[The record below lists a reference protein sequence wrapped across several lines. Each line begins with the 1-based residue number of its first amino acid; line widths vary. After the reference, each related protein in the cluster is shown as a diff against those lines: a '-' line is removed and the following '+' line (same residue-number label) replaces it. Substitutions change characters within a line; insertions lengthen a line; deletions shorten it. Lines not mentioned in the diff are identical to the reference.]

1 MDSENK
7 DLEIVMGDDIE
18 LNISEVGDIMNNLK
32 PNTSEKKKNII
43 IPVAMKKPEDK
54 QTAEDF
60 EDDEEL
66 TEDDEDI
73 EDMQDENE
81 EK

>member
-66 TEDDEDI
+66 TEYGEDI

>member
-18 LNISEVGDIMNNLK
+18 LNISEGGEIMNNLK
-32 PNTSEKKKNII
+32 HNTTEKKKNII

-54 QTAEDF
+54 LTADDLEEQEATENDENVED
-60 EDDEEL
+60 EQNEDEE
-66 TEDDEDI
+66 
-73 EDMQDENE
+73 
-81 EK
+81 K

>member
-7 DLEIVMGDDIE
+7 ELEIVMGDDIE

-32 PNTSEKKKNII
+32 PNTSDKKKNII
-43 IPVAMKKPEDK
+43 IPGIKKK
-54 QTAEDF
+54 AENKDN
-60 EDDEEL
+60 DDEE
-66 TEDDEDI
+66 
-73 EDMQDENE
+73 NA

>member
-7 DLEIVMGDDIE
+7 ELQIVMGDDTE
-18 LNISEVGDIMNNLK
+18 LNISEVGDIMNTLK

-43 IPVAMKKPEDK
+43 IPLAMKKSEDK
-54 QTAEDF
+54 ET
-60 EDDEEL
+60 
-66 TEDDEDI
+66 TEDELEDENEVDEDI
-73 EDMQDENE
+73 ENEENE

>member
-7 DLEIVMGDDIE
+7 ELEIVIGDDSE
-18 LNISEVGDIMNNLK
+18 LNISEVGDIVNNLK

-43 IPVAMKKPEDK
+43 IPVTKKK
-54 QTAEDF
+54 
-60 EDDEEL
+60 
-66 TEDDEDI
+66 I
-73 EDMQDENE
+73 ENNSKKE

>member
-81 EK
+81 ER

>member
-1 MDSENK
+1 MESENK
-7 DLEIVMGDDIE
+7 ELEIIMGDDSE

-43 IPVAMKKPEDK
+43 IPVIKKKVETK
-54 QTAEDF
+54 N
-60 EDDEEL
+60 
-66 TEDDEDI
+66 DDED
-73 EDMQDENE
+73 EKE

>member
-7 DLEIVMGDDIE
+7 ELQIVMGDDTE

-32 PNTSEKKKNII
+32 PQTSEKKKNII
-43 IPVAMKKPEDK
+43 IPLAMKKSEDK
-54 QTAEDF
+54 EK
-60 EDDEEL
+60 DENA
-66 TEDDEDI
+66 EDDEDI
-73 EDMQDENE
+73 ENESEENE